1 MMSHIADQ
9 LTAARK
15 RRNLT
20 LKQVADTTGLT
31 VGFLSDIENGRGNAT
46 IKTLE
51 TLADFYGMTW
61 ELTPRDTDADAVRK
75 QIFAAALSYYKMGD
89 SDTALLRLIE
99 VVGDVIGYKVESEV
113 QP

>member
-1 MMSHIADQ
+1 MTNIADQ

-20 LKQVADTTGLT
+20 LKQVSDTTGLT

-61 ELTPRDTDADAVRK
+61 ELTPRDTDADRLRKRMFADAVDAWK
-75 QIFAAALSYYKMGD
+75 AGLDSAALGN
-89 SDTALLRLIE
+89 LLNI
-99 VVGDVIGYKVESEV
+99 VGDVIGYKVETDGV
-113 QP
+113 R